1 VKRTIYVALLIAGAL
16 VFGAVKM
23 NGHTRDW
30 RDGLPGSVV
39 AVSTGVPS
47 VAKQAVA
54 NDTLIADD
62 EVRLTADLRS
72 APGSVLGPAAAIR
85 DTGVLIEDLNSAA
98 MTEVSRTAE
107 LQRALAIPQARS
119 CAHCVSMLSAAL
131 GP

>member
-1 VKRTIYVALLIAGAL
+1 MIYVALLTAGAL
-16 VFGAVKM
+16 AFGAAKT

-30 RDGLPGSVV
+30 QDGLPGSVV

-54 NDTLIADD
+54 NDALIAED

-72 APGSVLGPAAAIR
+72 APGSVIGPAAAIR
-85 DTGVLIEDLNSAA
+85 DTGMLIEDLNSAA
-98 MTEVSRTAE
+98 ITEASRAAE
-107 LQRALAIPQARS
+107 LRRALAIPQARS
-119 CAHCVSMLSAAL
+119 CAHCMSMLMAAL